1 MPLLAALMLVVLALA
16 GASSA
21 SAASV
26 PPIFFG
32 SKADGTLDDAAAFGQ
47 EAPLMVEAG
56 IRTVR
61 LPVRWWIAQPERGRL
76 QLATLDAQVAV
87 AAQNGLEV
95 LVLLEQTP
103 RWAAAD
109 RSTLFSTPRDPRD
122 FSAFLRLLIARYGP
136 QGTLWAERPEVPKRP
151 VRAWQ
156 IYNEP
161 NLSRYWSARP
171 YARTYRRVL
180 CAAHRAIHRADPGA
194 KVVMAGLANDSWRA
208 MRRLHEAG
216 VHGCYDVAAVHPFS
230 ARPSNSLKITR
241 LNRRVI
247 DRFGGRRTPIWIT
260 ELTWP
265 SAQGQLRDNLVGWE
279 VTPSGQAE
287 RLRLAYEL
295 YVRNARRLRLE
306 RIYWHTWVTQD
317 GNSETPF
324 EWSGLRR
331 ILPDGTIV
339 DKPALRALRAVVRRY
354 AR

>member
-1 MPLLAALMLVVLALA
+1 MPLFLALSLVLLLLA

-26 PPIFFG
+26 APSFFG
-32 SKADGTLDDAAAFGQ
+32 IKADGVLDDAAAFGQ
-47 EAPLMVEAG
+47 EAPLMADAG
-56 IRTVR
+56 VRTVR
-61 LPVRWWIAQPERGRL
+61 LPIRWPATEPEEGAP
-76 QLATLDAQVAV
+76 QLGALDAHVAS
-87 AAQNGLEV
+87 AAQNGLDV
-95 LVLLEQTP
+95 LALVEQTP

-109 RSTLFSTPRDPRD
+109 RSTVFSAPRDPAD
-122 FSAFLRLLIARYGP
+122 LAAFLRLLIGRYGP
-136 QGTLWAERPEVPKRP
+136 QGTLWTERPELPKRP

-161 NLSRYWSARP
+161 SLSRYWSARP
-171 YARTYRRVL
+171 YPRTYRRVL
-180 CAAHRAIHRADPGA
+180 CAAYRAVHGADPGA

-216 VHGCYDVAAVHPFS
+216 VRGCYDVAAVHPFS

-241 LNRRVI
+241 LNRQVI
-247 DRFGGRRTPIWIT
+247 SRFGGRRTPIWIT

-265 SAQGQLRDNLVGWE
+265 SAQGQLSDNLVGWE

-287 RLRLAYEL
+287 RLRTAYGL
-295 YVRNARRLRLE
+295 YVRNARRLRLQ

-317 GNSETPF
+317 GNSRTPF

-331 ILPDGTIV
+331 IRPDGTIV
-339 DKPALRALRAVVRRY
+339 DKPAMRALRDMVRRY